1 MKYKYWVVAIISPL
15 VFVLDQLTK
24 WWVMKAVRI
33 GGEMAVIPGFFDIV
47 HTRNTGAAF
56 GMMSGAAASF
66 RVPFFYGVAVVA
78 LIVIALFLWKMRDG
92 ERVLPVAF
100 ALIIGGIAGN
110 IVDRLRF
117 GAVTDFLSFHW
128 KDATAFSVP
137 LYWPSFNV
145 ADSAITVA
153 MVLLII
159 TAFRKPAV

>member
-1 MKYKYWVVAIISPL
+1 
-15 VFVLDQLTK
+15 LDQLTK
-24 WWVMKAVRI
+24 WWVTKAVEV
-33 GGEMAVIPGFFDIV
+33 GGEIAVIPGFFDIV
-47 HTRNTGAAF
+47 HTRNAGAAF
-56 GMMSGAAASF
+56 GMMAGADASF
-66 RVPFFYGVAVVA
+66 RIPFFYGIAAVAVV
-78 LIVIALFLWKMRDG
+78 VIALLLWKMRDG
-92 ERVLPVAF
+92 ERLLPVAF

-153 MVLLII
+153 MFLLIFA
-159 TAFRKPAV
+159 AFRKQEGS